1 MFVGKPITY
10 GLHTENGAT
19 LQELQEKWPI
29 SEKKMRKL
37 LLEIKKM
44 KVKNQK
50 ISENCSSRRI
60 RGHSTIRA
68 GRARA
73 VPVEEMY

>member
-1 MFVGKPITY
+1 
-10 GLHTENGAT
+10 
-19 LQELQEKWPI
+19 
-29 SEKKMRKL
+29 MRKL